1 MLLFKNSS
9 CMDVKRYIKEHYYD
23 IDKHKTIAHICKHTR
38 LKAETVK
45 GLYAE
50 IEIEKLLELRDK
62 KQEKREIEIRY
73 KGRERDFF
81 RFDTSKLWR
90 EIV

>member
-62 KQEKREIEIRY
+62 KQEEREIEIRY

-81 RFDTSKLWR
+81 YFDDSKLWR
-90 EIV
+90 NIS